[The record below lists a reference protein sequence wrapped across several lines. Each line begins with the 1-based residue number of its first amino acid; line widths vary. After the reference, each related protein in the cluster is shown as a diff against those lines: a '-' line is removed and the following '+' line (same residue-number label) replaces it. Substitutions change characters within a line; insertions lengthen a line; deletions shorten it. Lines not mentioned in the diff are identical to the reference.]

1 MLFKF
6 GKLWKSIILLLATW
20 GFYLLFDF
28 EFAVITL
35 LSLILIS
42 NLDDSNLL
50 L

>member
-20 GFYLLFDF
+20 GFYLFFDF
-28 EFAVITL
+28 EFTVITL
-35 LSLILIS
+35 LSLMLVS
-42 NLDDSNLL
+42 NLDDSDLL